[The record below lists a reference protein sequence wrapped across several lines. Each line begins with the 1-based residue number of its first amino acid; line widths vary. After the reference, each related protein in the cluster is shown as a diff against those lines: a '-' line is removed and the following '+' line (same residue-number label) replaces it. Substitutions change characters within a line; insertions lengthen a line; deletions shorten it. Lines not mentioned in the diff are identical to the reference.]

1 MSPFARGALLAIA
14 SAVAFGATA
23 PLIGRFGA
31 GLGPWTVAALLYAG
45 AALAT
50 APMVRTPRRERRLA
64 RADFRRVVA
73 AGVLGAMLAPAA
85 LAWGIA
91 QTGALSA
98 SLVLALEAVFTVA
111 IAAVAFRE
119 HIGTRV
125 ALAVVLITAGAMTL
139 LAGEAAGSA
148 GAFGIG
154 AVALATLL
162 WAADNA
168 LTGTVASADPGA
180 VVVLKSSV
188 GITGSFVAAL
198 IAHEPFAS
206 SSGALALAA
215 IGALGFGAS
224 LRWYLLAQREIG
236 VARTAS
242 LFAAAP
248 FAGAAIAY
256 ALGERAANGT
266 SFALAAALIGAGIVL
281 HVTERHEHPHA
292 HGTLVHTHPHAP
304 DAEHRHDH
312 DGRPS
317 QPGGRH

>member
-14 SAVAFGATA
+14 SALAFGATA

-50 APMVRTPRRERRLA
+50 APLAGRRERRLA
-64 RADFRRVVA
+64 RPDFRRVVA

-85 LAWGIA
+85 FAWGIT

-111 IAAVAFRE
+111 IAAVVFRE
-119 HIGTRV
+119 NIGTRV

-139 LAGEAAGSA
+139 LAGDAAGSA

-168 LTGTVASADPGA
+168 LTGTVANADAGSI
-180 VVVLKSSV
+180 VVLKSSI
-188 GITGSFVAAL
+188 GIIGSFAIAL
-198 IAHEPFAS
+198 LAREPFPG
-206 SSGALALAA
+206 SGAALALAA
-215 IGALGFGAS
+215 IGAAGFGAS

-266 SFALAAALIGAGIVL
+266 TFAIAAALIGAGILL
-281 HVTERHEHPHA
+281 HVRERHEHPHA
-292 HGTLVHTHPHAP
+292 HGSLVHTHPHAP